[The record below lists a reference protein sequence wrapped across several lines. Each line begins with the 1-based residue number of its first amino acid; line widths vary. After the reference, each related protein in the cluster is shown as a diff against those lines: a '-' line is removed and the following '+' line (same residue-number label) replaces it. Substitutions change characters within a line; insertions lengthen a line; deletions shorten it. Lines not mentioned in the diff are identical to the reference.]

1 MDINMC
7 CDLRSVGS
15 TVKIEAAGAMNIV
28 LEVDV
33 SISIRVLNIIIISE
47 RVGLQRATVQN
58 NYITRADKKHTT
70 NGAVKS
76 VLCLSINNNNIWFC
90 SDGRN
95 RRCLRRLMVS

>member
-1 MDINMC
+1 MC

-58 NYITRADKKHTT
+58 NYIT
-70 NGAVKS
+70 
-76 VLCLSINNNNIWFC
+76 
-90 SDGRN
+90 
-95 RRCLRRLMVS
+95 